1 VSISDSPYRHVLI
14 TGASR
19 GIGAALATR
28 LAAPGVRLSLTARS
42 VDALSQVKRT
52 CEGRGAVVEVEA
64 MDVSDTERLRHWLR
78 HCDAALPLDCV
89 IANAGVAATV
99 KKSQMESQ
107 SEMDRILGV
116 NACAALITAHEAAA
130 LMVSRKSGQVVL
142 MGSVGGWAGMPV
154 SAAYNATKAAVRVYA
169 HGLRGQ
175 VARKGV
181 KVTVVMPGFVET
193 DMSAAYPGPKPWL
206 VSADVAADRIV
217 KALQRNPA
225 EISFPWPLATAMR
238 FLSILPADWALWLQ
252 RKFGY

>member
-1 VSISDSPYRHVLI
+1 ME
-14 TGASR
+14 
-19 GIGAALATR
+19 
-28 LAAPGVRLSLTARS
+28 
-42 VDALSQVKRT
+42 ALSQVKLV
-52 CEGRGAVVEVEA
+52 CEEKGAIVEMDA
-64 MDVSDTERLRHWLR
+64 MDVSDTELLRLWIHR
-78 HCDAALPLDCV
+78 CDSSVPLDCV

-99 KKSQMESQ
+99 RKSHLESHNDL
-107 SEMDRILGV
+107 ERILGV
-116 NACAALITAHEAAA
+116 NACAALITAHEAAS
-130 LMVSRKSGQVVL
+130 LMVGRNSGQVVFI
-142 MGSVGGWAGMPV
+142 GSVGGWVGMPV

-175 VARKGV
+175 VSRKGV

-206 VSADVAADRIV
+206 VSADDAADRIV

-238 FLSILPADWALWLQ
+238 FLSILPADWSLWLQ